1 MIPYGRQTIDDKD
14 IRAVVQVLRSD
25 WLTQGPKVLEFEEA
39 LCRYTG
45 AKYAVVVSSGTA
57 ALHIACLAAGLGKGQ
72 EAMVPAN
79 TFVATANA
87 VLYTGAQPVFADID
101 HETGNIDPRAIMKM
115 MNRTTR
121 AIIPVHFGGNPC
133 AMEDIYGLAKKRKIT
148 IIEDACH
155 ALGAAYKSGGK
166 WWKIGSCRHSDMTIF
181 SFHPLKAI
189 TTAEGGAVLTNDKR
203 LYQRFL
209 KLRSHGVT
217 KEPSDF
223 ENRNAHD
230 VGPWYYEMQELG
242 FNFRITDLQCA
253 LGVSQLKKADGF
265 VRKRTRIAQLYRKAW
280 AHGSYFDLP
289 SQQNNGVSAWH
300 LFPIRLKGRFVQR
313 RKEMFCWLRDL
324 GLGVQVHY
332 IPVYWQPYYARLG
345 YAKGSCPV
353 AEDFY
358 RREISLPLYPAMT
371 SADVRRVIECVNKAG
386 AEVLK

>member
-45 AKYAVVVSSGTA
+45 ARYAVCVANGTA
-57 ALHIACLAAGLGKGQ
+57 ASHLALFSAGLRLGD
-72 EAMVPAN
+72 EAITSPL
-79 TFVATANA
+79 TFLATANA
-87 VLYTGAQPVFADID
+87 VLYTGARPVFADID
-101 HETGNIDPRAIMKM
+101 CETGNIDPRAIMKM

-133 AMEDIYGLAKKRKIT
+133 AMEDIYGLAKKKKIT

-155 ALGAAYKSGGK
+155 ALGAAYKSGRK

-189 TTAEGGAVLTNDKR
+189 TTAEGGAVLTNDKT
-203 LYQRFL
+203 LYQLLL

-230 VGPWYYEMQELG
+230 VGPWYHEMQELG
-242 FNFRITDLQCA
+242 FNVRITDMQCA
-253 LGVSQLKKADGF
+253 LGVSQLKKADVF
-265 VRKRTRIAQLYRKAW
+265 IRKRTRIAQLYRKAW
-280 AHGSYFDLP
+280 AHGTYFDLP
-289 SQQNNGVSAWH
+289 SQQNNSVSAWH
-300 LFPIRLKGRFVQR
+300 LFPIRLKGCFVGH
-313 RKEMFCWLRDL
+313 RKEVFCQLRNL

-345 YAKGSCPV
+345 YTKGSCPV

-358 RREISLPLYPAMT
+358 QREISLPLYPAMT
-371 SADVRRVIECVNKAG
+371 SADVDRVIECVNKTG
-386 AEVLK
+386 ADILK